1 MATIASIKAKIKILQ
16 KQHDAI
22 IAKDKA
28 EIIADIKQKIA
39 EYNITAAELGIK
51 ATGASSAGKAAKPNK
66 SKATKSK
73 PKPLYR
79 GPNNEEWG
87 GGKGARPKWIKAILE
102 SGGDIEA
109 YRIEK

>member
-1 MATIASIKAKIKILQ
+1 MATLASIKTKIKALQ
-16 KQHDAI
+16 KQHDAMT
-22 IAKDKA
+22 AKDKA
-28 EIIADIKQKIA
+28 DVIADIKQKIA
-39 EYNITAAELGIK
+39 TYAITAAELGFKAAGTSSTGKSAKSIK
-51 ATGASSAGKAAKPNK
+51 AKAAKK
-66 SKATKSK
+66 K
-73 PKPLYR
+73 PQPLYR

>member
-1 MATIASIKAKIKILQ
+1 MATLASIKTKIKALQ
-16 KQHDAI
+16 KQHDAM

-28 EIIADIKQKIA
+28 DVIADIKQKIA
-39 EYNITAAELGIK
+39 EYAITAAELGFK
-51 ATGASSAGKAAKPNK
+51 TASATSARKSTKSVK
-66 SKATKSK
+66 SKATKKK

-87 GGKGARPKWIKAILE
+87 GGQGARPKWIKAILE